1 MKRIVRNAYLLWAG
15 LTSAGLLGWG
25 WEVALSV
32 AIGGGMATLNF
43 HWLAKGVDGV
53 LGTLGSTRQARL
65 AILKYV
71 GRLLLILVG
80 VFAMIRLSFFSLW
93 GLLTGLAIFV
103 VAGMLEAVLLLFEEL
118 FRNR

>member
-15 LTSAGLLGWG
+15 LTLAGLLAWG

-32 AIGGGMATLNF
+32 AVGGGLATVNF
-43 HWLAKGVDGV
+43 RWLSKGVDGV
-53 LGTLGSTRQARL
+53 LGTLGSGQQGRL

-71 GRLLLILVG
+71 ARLLLILIG

-103 VAGMLEAVLLLFEEL
+103 AAGMLEAVLLLFEDL
-118 FRNR
+118 SRNR